1 MCLKTLICLKTND
14 STGIGGVSLYDEKDS
29 IMKNAKE
36 DMLLQLEQ
44 MSRSGVGLFVD
55 GQRVL
60 PAEAVSRAV
69 REDSPYMADYVLG
82 DSGAV
87 EQVRFDKVIY
97 R

>member
-1 MCLKTLICLKTND
+1 M
-14 STGIGGVSLYDEKDS
+14 YDEKDGT
-29 IMKNAKE
+29 MKNAKE

-69 REDSPYMADYVLG
+69 REDSPYMADYVL
-82 DSGAV
+82 DDRGAI